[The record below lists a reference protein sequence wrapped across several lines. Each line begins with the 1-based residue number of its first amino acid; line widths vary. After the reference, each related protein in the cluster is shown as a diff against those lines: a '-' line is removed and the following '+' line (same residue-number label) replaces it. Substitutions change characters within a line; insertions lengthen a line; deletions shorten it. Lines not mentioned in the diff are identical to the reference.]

1 VTGAGVVE
9 AGGAMQ
15 GAGSGDPPLLQVT
28 DVNAGYGP
36 YRALFGVSLAVAAGT
51 ALAVLGPNGAGKTTL
66 ARVITGLIRP
76 TSGQILLDGDDV
88 TGERAWRLARRGLR
102 HAPEGRSV
110 FASLTVEENLVLQLG
125 VPAGAGMADTLARAY
140 EQFPRLGE
148 RRRQLAGTLSGGEQ
162 RMLALAPVLARS
174 PRLLVV
180 DELSLGLAPVL
191 LDQVYATLRGV
202 REAGTTMIVI
212 EQRVHHALRL
222 ADHVVVLDKGR
233 VAFDGSAEH
242 LNPRTL
248 GPTAGAAPR
257 S

>member
-1 VTGAGVVE
+1 VI
-9 AGGAMQ
+9 
-15 GAGSGDPPLLQVT
+15 
-28 DVNAGYGP
+28 DVKAGYGP
-36 YRALFGVSLAVAAGT
+36 YRALFGVSLAVAVGS

-76 TSGQILLDGDDV
+76 TSGRILLDGADV

-125 VPAGAGMADTLARAY
+125 VPAGAGMADSLARAY
-140 EQFPRLGE
+140 EQFPRLAE

-212 EQRVHHALRL
+212 EQRVHHALGL
-222 ADHVVVLDKGR
+222 ADHVVVLDKGT
-233 VAFDGSAEH
+233 VAFDGPAQH

-248 GPTAGAAPR
+248 GPTGGAAPR